1 MTAVDGN
8 FAVLIFTSS
17 RVEGERFCEI
27 ERYPTVEG
35 ILLSDHVS
43 NPSGNVLIY
52 MQYGEIILWFLLVY

>member
-1 MTAVDGN
+1 MGVSCEFELQEGLMTAVDGN

-43 NPSGNVLIY
+43 NPTGNVLIY
-52 MQYGEIILWFLLVY
+52 M

>member
-43 NPSGNVLIY
+43 NPTGNVLIY
-52 MQYGEIILWFLLVY
+52 M

>member
-17 RVEGERFCEI
+17 RVEDERFCEI
-27 ERYPTVEG
+27 ERYSTVEG

-43 NPSGNVLIY
+43 NPTGNVLIY
-52 MQYGEIILWFLLVY
+52 M